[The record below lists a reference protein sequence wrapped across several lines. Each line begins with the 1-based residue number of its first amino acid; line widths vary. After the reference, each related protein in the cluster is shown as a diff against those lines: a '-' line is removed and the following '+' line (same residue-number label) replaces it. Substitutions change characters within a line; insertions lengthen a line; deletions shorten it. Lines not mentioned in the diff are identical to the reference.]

1 MNLKY
6 SLSDTEQEIMEVL
19 WEKGDAIKTRQLL
32 ELFNER
38 GKDWKRQ
45 TLNTFLSRLE
55 EMGLVTR
62 TRSIVS
68 AAGTRTDF
76 KKLQGEEL
84 LEKLYDGSLSSF
96 CMALSGRNSITAEEK
111 KKLDALIDEMTQE

>member
-19 WEKGDAIKTRQLL
+19 WEKGDSIKTRQLL

-55 EMGLVTR
+55 EMGHPNR
-62 TRSIVS
+62 FQKASGGGASGEIV
-68 AAGTRTDF
+68 RW
-76 KKLQGEEL
+76 
-84 LEKLYDGSLSSF
+84 
-96 CMALSGRNSITAEEK
+96 
-111 KKLDALIDEMTQE
+111 

>member
-1 MNLKY
+1 
-6 SLSDTEQEIMEVL
+6 MEVL
-19 WEKGDAIKTRQLL
+19 WEKGDSIKTRQLL